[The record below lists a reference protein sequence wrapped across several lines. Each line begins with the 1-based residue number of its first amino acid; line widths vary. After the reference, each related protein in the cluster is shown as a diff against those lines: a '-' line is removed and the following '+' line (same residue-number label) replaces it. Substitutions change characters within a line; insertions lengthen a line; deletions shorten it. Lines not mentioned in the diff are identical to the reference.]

1 MSLLCGVCAF
11 VLFINCPHLCPH
23 SLDFCITWHLAV
35 LFVVFVEMVEVHWNE
50 LHGCDV
56 LLIVAHGEA
65 GIVGLD
71 ALQLVLQDVTAA
83 MSADDASRLPE
94 AYLVEEFVTAYT
106 DLANEQLVDVVG
118 G

>member
-1 MSLLCGVCAF
+1 
-11 VLFINCPHLCPH
+11 
-23 SLDFCITWHLAV
+23 
-35 LFVVFVEMVEVHWNE
+35 MVEVHGNE

-56 LLIVAHGEA
+56 LFVVAQGET

-83 MSADDASRLPE
+83 MAADDATGLPE
-94 AYLVEEFVTAYT
+94 AYLVEEFVAADTN
-106 DLANEQLVDVVG
+106 LANEQLIDVVG

>member
-1 MSLLCGVCAF
+1 MCAF
-11 VLFINCPHLCPH
+11 VLFINCPHLCTH

-35 LFVVFVEMVEVHWNE
+35 FFVVFVEMVEVHGNE

-56 LLIVAHGEA
+56 LFVVAHGEA

-83 MSADDASRLPE
+83 MAADDATGLPE
-94 AYLVEEFVTAYT
+94 AYLVEEFVAADTN
-106 DLANEQLVDVVG
+106 LANEQLIDVVG

>member
-1 MSLLCGVCAF
+1 MCAF

-35 LFVVFVEMVEVHWNE
+35 FLVVIVEMVEVHGNE

-56 LLIVAHGEA
+56 LLVVAHGEA

-83 MSADDASRLPE
+83 MAADDATGLPE
-94 AYLVEEFVTAYT
+94 AYLVEEFVAADTN
-106 DLANEQLVDVVG
+106 LANEQLVDVVG

>member
-1 MSLLCGVCAF
+1 
-11 VLFINCPHLCPH
+11 
-23 SLDFCITWHLAV
+23 
-35 LFVVFVEMVEVHWNE
+35 MVEVHGNE

-83 MSADDASRLPE
+83 MAADDATGLPE
-94 AYLVEEFVTAYT
+94 AYLVEEFVAADTN
-106 DLANEQLVDVVG
+106 LANEQLVDVVG

>member
-1 MSLLCGVCAF
+1 
-11 VLFINCPHLCPH
+11 
-23 SLDFCITWHLAV
+23 
-35 LFVVFVEMVEVHWNE
+35 MVEVHRNE

-56 LLIVAHGEA
+56 LLIVAHGET

-83 MSADDASRLPE
+83 MATDDTTGLPE
-94 AYLVEEFVTAYT
+94 AYLVEEFVAADT

>member
-1 MSLLCGVCAF
+1 MCAF

-35 LFVVFVEMVEVHWNE
+35 FFVVFVEMVEVHGNE
-50 LHGCDV
+50 LHGRDV
-56 LLIVAHGEA
+56 LLIISHCEVGK
-65 GIVGLD
+65 VGLD

-83 MSADDASRLPE
+83 MAADDATGLPE
-94 AYLVEEFVTAYT
+94 AYLVEEFVAADTN
-106 DLANEQLVDVVG
+106 LANEQLIDVVG

>member
-1 MSLLCGVCAF
+1 MCAF
-11 VLFINCPHLCPH
+11 VLFVNCTHLCPH

-35 LFVVFVEMVEVHWNE
+35 IFVVFVEMVEVHGNE

-56 LLIVAHGEA
+56 LFVVAQGET

-83 MSADDASRLPE
+83 MAADDATGLPE
-94 AYLVEEFVTAYT
+94 AYLVEEFVAADTN
-106 DLANEQLVDVVG
+106 LANEQLIDVVG

>member
-1 MSLLCGVCAF
+1 MCAF
-11 VLFINCPHLCPH
+11 VLFVDCPHLCPH

-35 LFVVFVEMVEVHWNE
+35 FFVVFVEMVEVHGNE

-83 MSADDASRLPE
+83 MAADDATGLPE
-94 AYLVEEFVTAYT
+94 AYLVEKFVAADTN
-106 DLANEQLVDVVG
+106 LANEQLVDVVG

>member
-1 MSLLCGVCAF
+1 MCAF

-35 LFVVFVEMVEVHWNE
+35 FVVFVEMVEVHGNE

-83 MSADDASRLPE
+83 MAADDATGLPE
-94 AYLVEEFVTAYT
+94 AYLVEEFVAADTN
-106 DLANEQLVDVVG
+106 LANEQLVDVVG

>member
-1 MSLLCGVCAF
+1 VCAF

-35 LFVVFVEMVEVHWNE
+35 FFVVFVEMVEVHWNE
-50 LHGCDV
+50 LHGRDV
-56 LLIVAHGEA
+56 LLIVSHGET

-83 MSADDASRLPE
+83 MAADDATGLPE
-94 AYLVEEFVTAYT
+94 AYLVEEFVAA
-106 DLANEQLVDVVG
+106 DANLANEQLVDVVG